1 MLDIAVPLLLS
12 LVVVLMLII
21 TFCGNG
27 DYYKLKKENER
38 LENRIVKLA
47 DDINVRSRES
57 RSNWVA
63 CQRINN
69 QNIMLNNSN
78 NDLINA
84 NQKLTVENEKLRA
97 EIKRIREYYRDIILQ
112 QGDEIRE
119 LKNSIYPTNSVS
131 VSFGKPVDNSL
142 FKCHC
147 GSEEFVDIEDH
158 EIKGVKNEPPF
169 IECVVQCVKCGAL
182 HSFKEEVDSVSISKS
197 RIKKST

>member
-12 LVVVLMLII
+12 LVIVLMLII

-97 EIKRIREYYRDIILQ
+97 EIKRIREYYRDIIL
-112 QGDEIRE
+112 
-119 LKNSIYPTNSVS
+119 
-131 VSFGKPVDNSL
+131 
-142 FKCHC
+142 H
-147 GSEEFVDIEDH
+147 
-158 EIKGVKNEPPF
+158 F
-169 IECVVQCVKCGAL
+169 IFIVTA
-182 HSFKEEVDSVSISKS
+182 
-197 RIKKST
+197 R